1 MLFTYFKSLWSG
13 KTLSIK
19 DQFMQH
25 LNKAVAMKSLGKSM
39 ELTLEIGKLRKGPQ
53 VNLEAFLITQFAELQ
68 AKQEILLELFSDSLS
83 KKEKEEDRTMS
94 N

>member
-19 DQFMQH
+19 NQFMQH
-25 LNKAVAMKSLGKSM
+25 FNKAVAMKSLGKSM

-83 KKEKEEDRTMS
+83 KKEEEEDRTMS